1 MKNRTLASV
10 AIGAGIVI
18 LALLATKGPS
28 LYETQTVDMG
38 GAGETLL
45 QHNTLT
51 GSTYLF
57 DRDNGTWDGVE
68 SESSS
73 PSEGDA
79 STPAQL
85 PDEAVMELEGYA
97 GMEAGTEENDR
108 TTFSGII
115 YNGSLWKI
123 TRIGI
128 QVTAFDAEQDTV
140 WRRVYIDDVSISA
153 GSVGDFEFE
162 TLTGNQ
168 FDRVEWTI
176 GGAEGIK
183 P

>member
-1 MKNRTLASV
+1 
-10 AIGAGIVI
+10 
-18 LALLATKGPS
+18 
-28 LYETQTVDMG
+28 
-38 GAGETLL
+38 LL

-68 SESSS
+68 SESST

-79 STPAQL
+79 STPTQL
-85 PDEAVMELEGYA
+85 PDEAVMKLEGYA
-97 GMEAGTEENDR
+97 GMEAGAEKNNR
-108 TTFSGII
+108 TTFSGTI
-115 YNGSLWKI
+115 YNGSLWRI
-123 TRIGI
+123 TSIAI
-128 QVTAFDAEQDTV
+128 QVTAFNAEKDTV
-140 WRRVYIDDVSISA
+140 WARPYVDDVSISR

-168 FDRVEWTI
+168 FDRIEWRI
-176 GGAEGIK
+176 GAAEGIK